1 MKPTHKRTITKRR
14 TVITMLV
21 IFALGMPL
29 MASGK
34 GQSMEHRPKREM
46 RNEFRPKAMRDK
58 DFVMMCE
65 VVNDASFNERKIGVI
80 KVACIS
86 SYFTSKQCE
95 KLLSMISFDTDK
107 LEALKVLRPRVLNIN
122 AKEIQK
128 QFSFSSNKEE
138 AMEIM
143 FPSRE
148 MEYRE
153 Y

>member
-1 MKPTHKRTITKRR
+1 MKKKS
-14 TVITMLV
+14 VITMLV

-29 MASGK
+29 VASG
-34 GQSMEHRPKREM
+34 QSQRMERRPKKEM
-46 RNEFRPKAMRDK
+46 RDEFRPRAMLDK
-58 DFVMMCE
+58 DFKMMCE
-65 VVNDASFNERKIGVI
+65 VVDEASFTERKIGVI

-86 SYFTSKQCE
+86 SYFTSEQCA
-95 KLLSMISFDTDK
+95 KLLSMISFDTAK
-107 LEALKVLRPRVLNIN
+107 LEALRVLRPRVLNIN

>member
-1 MKPTHKRTITKRR
+1 MKKKS
-14 TVITMLV
+14 VITMLV
-21 IFALGMPL
+21 ILALGMPL
-29 MASGK
+29 VASG
-34 GQSMEHRPKREM
+34 QSQRMERRPKKEM
-46 RNEFRPKAMRDK
+46 RNGVRPKAMRDK
-58 DFVMMCE
+58 DFMMMCE
-65 VVNDASFNERKIGVI
+65 VVDEASFTERKIGVI

-86 SYFTSKQCE
+86 SYFTSEQCA

-107 LEALKVLRPRVLNIN
+107 LEALKVLRPRVLNID
-122 AKEIQK
+122 ARVIQK
-128 QFSFSSNKEE
+128 QFSFSSSKEE

>member
-1 MKPTHKRTITKRR
+1 MKKKS
-14 TVITMLV
+14 VITMLV

-58 DFVMMCE
+58 DFKMMCE
-65 VVNDASFNERKIGVI
+65 VVDEASFTERKIGVI

-86 SYFTSKQCE
+86 SYFTSEQCA
-95 KLLSMISFDTDK
+95 KLLSMLSFDTAK
-107 LEALKVLRPRVLNIN
+107 LEALRVLSPRVLNIN
-122 AKEIQK
+122 AREIQG

-138 AMEIM
+138 AMKIM